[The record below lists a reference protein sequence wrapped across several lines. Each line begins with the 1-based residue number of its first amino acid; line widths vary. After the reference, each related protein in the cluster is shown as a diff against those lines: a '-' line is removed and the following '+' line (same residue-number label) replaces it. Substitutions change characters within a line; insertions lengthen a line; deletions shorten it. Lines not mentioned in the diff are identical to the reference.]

1 MLGFLDLEVLE
12 YDVVICLVGF
22 LGDAE
27 LEICLLLCF
36 GHLKLYAAG
45 LVEQFSV
52 LIFNFQQ
59 IRRQSSI
66 FSGVKFVGVFN
77 FM

>member
-1 MLGFLDLEVLE
+1 MLSNEVPHLCDLLLSLPMLGFLNLEVLE
-12 YDVVICLVGF
+12 DDVVIGLVGF

-52 LIFNFQQ
+52 LIFNF
-59 IRRQSSI
+59 
-66 FSGVKFVGVFN
+66 F
-77 FM
+77 